1 MIKTELISESQ
12 NFQAECRSF
21 TNDKVFMGS
30 VLQAF
35 NDGLDENEVLN
46 LTQVSKHFSVM
57 HGYLNAAYIHGF
69 AMPDE
74 PEWSGCPEAS
84 WSRWVEYLRHV
95 EDMPQSAEDFAHR
108 FFCAVDSVHAYT

>member
-1 MIKTELISESQ
+1 MIKTELVSEGQ
-12 NFQAECRSF
+12 NFEAEFCRF

-69 AMPDE
+69 AFPDD
-74 PEWSGCPEAS
+74 PEWAGCPEAS

-95 EDMPQSAEDFAHR
+95 ADMPQSAEDFAHR
-108 FFCAVDSVHAYT
+108 FFYAVDSVHAYT